1 MHELRNSVWN
11 RKVLFA
17 GASLAVLALL
27 GAGVLF
33 AQALEAQ
40 VGAPTPPAPASQVDR
55 WWIFLTI
62 AMLFIIF
69 GGAVAFMFTVQR
81 KYLNAC
87 IQDNQ
92 LAIFSQSPAGL
103 PEGTV
108 RAMISFI
115 IIAISLYLSVLL
127 FFQILGKDS
136 KFPEA
141 LSSLLGAVVG
151 FYFGSRVGGKGE
163 GEVLQEEV
171 KNLKTERDTTQSDTL
186 LSKIKKGIDMT
197 KAVVNV
203 LPEDQ
208 KKKYGDVVAKLEQGY
223 ATVQSLTSGG
233 SIKDAVTKGQE
244 LFELFRKE
252 NPAKDAFTRALGAF
266 STVLG
271 GPGPALAVI
280 TTVVGVGVKL
290 VGNAYDKWKKR
301 ILDLPLAPAVLP
313 LKVVDANTGF
323 TLLLQ
328 SPIFK
333 KAFAQELE
341 GNDRPFLTKAA
352 ETLTSQS
359 VEDFWNTYKDR
370 FESREQFNQG
380 LQEFRRGALDREL
393 KADTTECPALFA
405 QAGGLEPFMGSVD
418 RINTNE
424 EAKASLHQLTM
435 IVEELQR
442 QGEPVPTI
450 FEKIQKEAGL

>member
-1 MHELRNSVWN
+1 MYKLRNGILN
-11 RKVLFA
+11 KKVLVA
-17 GASLAVLALL
+17 GVVSTVLSLL
-27 GAGVLF
+27 GASVLF
-33 AQALEAQ
+33 AQATGAQ
-40 VGAPTPPAPASQVDR
+40 GGAPTPPAPAPLVDT
-55 WWIFLTI
+55 WWIYLTI

-127 FFQILGKDS
+127 FFQIVGKDS

-163 GEVLQEEV
+163 GSELQEEV

-186 LSKIKKGIDMT
+186 LSKIKKGMDMT
-197 KAVVNV
+197 RAVINV

-208 KKKYGDVVAKLEQGY
+208 RKKYGDMIGKLEQGY
-223 ATVQSLTSGG
+223 DTVKSLSDGG
-233 SIKDAVTKGQE
+233 SVKDALSKGQE
-244 LFELFRKE
+244 LFDLFRKE
-252 NPAKDAFTRALGAF
+252 NPAKDVFTKALGAF

-271 GPGPALAVI
+271 GSGPALAVI
-280 TTVVGVGVKL
+280 MTVVGVGVKL
-290 VGNAYDKWKKR
+290 VGNAYEKWKKR
-301 ILDLPLAPAVLP
+301 ILDVPITPAVLP

-323 TLLLQ
+323 ALLLQ

-333 KAFAQELE
+333 KAFAKELE
-341 GNDRPFLTKAA
+341 ANDRPFLTKTA
-352 ETLTSQS
+352 EALTAEN
-359 VEDFWNTYKDR
+359 VEDFWNGYKDR

-393 KADTTECPALFA
+393 KADTTDDPTPFA
-405 QAGGLEPFMGSVD
+405 PAGGLEPFMGSVD

-424 EAKASLHQLTM
+424 EAKASLHQLTV
-435 IVEELQR
+435 IIEELQR